1 MNNMSFQNRNICCT
15 RLIYGTAALLS
26 LFSVGIISL
35 HGIYVPKLYKLHI
48 TKHDNNGRKILNG
61 INLIKD
67 TQLNNKYDINI
78 NQKQQQQLRR
88 RRIMYLPPAPVRPFS
103 GRLKPSEN
111 DNNVQEEESSD
122 TNIMESSSNNNDENI
137 ESSSDI
143 KTQQDS
149 DPNIS
154 FEHDVTSWSPEDYPD
169 PWTNQILCGSAATSH
184 LKDIPNDVN
193 QSKELYYAETDLG
206 MYGMTEQQKE
216 LNLRR
221 PIFCDPNQVLDRE
234 TLRNV
239 AIQLRTFSE
248 TFASSYDDDDVLE
261 DVDSSSARELR
272 GSNTYDDDDVLEGV
286 DSSSARELRSS
297 SSSTIEKGLYKD
309 SVGGIFSTT
318 HRDILRKKKKESVE
332 DHKIEVAVA
341 LVQKIN
347 LPAILR
353 ADSYFFY
360 SDQDDMVND
369 AAQYFA
375 RYVHDTWSKKL
386 SQEQKATNGSTPTN
400 IILIF
405 ISVEDRIC
413 YISSGTRMTTILPWW
428 RLEHV
433 VQDMK
438 QDLRKNRTGEALGI
452 AIQDITELLV
462 EGPPTLG
469 DRVNDFVDRFG
480 IVILFTVFTFI
491 FATWGECRDR
501 RGRMF
506 FAEKKTRLTKA
517 EKEKARS
524 LQREFQTKACPI
536 CLDPFQNQPIQDD
549 EMDDEDDDDGSMNNE
564 KTSNKK
570 KENNMKRVDSYGI
583 PLVGTDNQ
591 PIKLLRCGHIFD
603 QQCWQL
609 WVDSGQGNPW
619 SCPVCRQDVCR
630 PKRGSSSRATGERR
644 RGDDQSSL
652 FTRMFVASTSG
663 PSMLLRPANTITLSR
678 SNNYNTMHPNPLSL
692 SSTRM
697 HPMFGISSIPPIEV
711 VGEQTPLFARAEGI
725 EETDN
730 DDDDDWMIT

>member
-1 MNNMSFQNRNICCT
+1 MSFQNRCNICCA
-15 RLIYGTAALLS
+15 RLIYGTVLLL
-26 LFSVGIISL
+26 LFGVGIISR
-35 HGIYVPKLYKLHI
+35 IYVPKLYKLH
-48 TKHDNNGRKILNG
+48 TKYDNNGEKISND

-67 TQLNNKYDINI
+67 TQHNNNDINI

-111 DNNVQEEESSD
+111 NDNNVQEGNDGVQEDDSSD
-122 TNIMESSSNNNDENI
+122 TNNDNDEKLILKN
-137 ESSSDI
+137 SSDI

-169 PWTNQILCGSAATSH
+169 PWTNQILCGGAATSH

-193 QSKELYYAETDLG
+193 QSKELYYETDLG
-206 MYGMTEQQKE
+206 VYGMTKQQQE
-216 LNLRR
+216 LDLRR
-221 PIFCDPNQVLDRE
+221 PILCDPDQVLDRE

-239 AIQLRTFSE
+239 AMQLRTFSE
-248 TFASSYDDDDVLE
+248 TFASYDVSEGIDS
-261 DVDSSSARELR
+261 SSSARELR
-272 GSNTYDDDDVLEGV
+272 GS
-286 DSSSARELRSS
+286 
-297 SSSTIEKGLYKD
+297 STTIDKGLYAD

-318 HRDILRKKKKESVE
+318 HRDTLRKKKKESVE

-369 AAQYFA
+369 ATQYFA

-386 SQEQKATNGSTPTN
+386 SQEQKDTGGPTPTN

-405 ISVEDRIC
+405 MSVEDRIC

-452 AIQDITELLV
+452 AIQDITELLL

-469 DRVNDFVDRFG
+469 DRVNDFLDRFG

-501 RGRMF
+501 RGRLF

-536 CLDPFQNQPIQDD
+536 CLESFQIQPIEDD
-549 EMDDEDDDDGSMNNE
+549 EMDDDGSMDKE
-564 KTSNKK
+564 KTSKK
-570 KENNMKRVDSYGI
+570 KVSNMKRVDSYGI
-583 PLVGTDNQ
+583 PLVGADDQ
-591 PIKLLRCGHIFD
+591 PVKLLRCGHIFD

-630 PKRGSSSRATGERR
+630 PKRRSSSRAAGERR
-644 RGDDQSSL
+644 RGDQSSL

-663 PSMLLRPANTITLSR
+663 PSMLLRPATTITLSR
-678 SNNYNTMHPNPLSL
+678 SNNYSTMHPNPLSL
-692 SSTRM
+692 SSTRTN
-697 HPMFGISSIPPIEV
+697 PMFGISSIPPIEV

-725 EETDN
+725 EETDI

>member
-1 MNNMSFQNRNICCT
+1 MSTFQNYRNICCI
-15 RLIYGTAALLS
+15 RLIYGTALLL
-26 LFSVGIISL
+26 LFNVGMLS
-35 HGIYVPKLYKLHI
+35 YVPKLYKLHI
-48 TKHDNNGRKILNG
+48 KHDNNGRKISND

-67 TQLNNKYDINI
+67 TQQHNNNDINI
-78 NQKQQQQLRR
+78 NQQQQLLRR

-122 TNIMESSSNNNDENI
+122 TNIESSSNNNDENI
-137 ESSSDI
+137 KSSSDI
-143 KTQQDS
+143 KTQQDR

-154 FEHDVTSWSPEDYPD
+154 FDTTSSAYSPEDYPD
-169 PWTNQILCGSAATSH
+169 PFTNPMLCGGAATSYI
-184 LKDIPNDVN
+184 KDIQDDN
-193 QSKELYYAETDLG
+193 KEQYYLGTDLG
-206 MYGMTEQQKE
+206 IYGMTKQQQE

-221 PIFCDPNQVLDRE
+221 PIFCDPDQVLDRE

-248 TFASSYDDDDVLE
+248 TFASYDDDVL
-261 DVDSSSARELR
+261 DGVDTSSSARELR
-272 GSNTYDDDDVLEGV
+272 GS
-286 DSSSARELRSS
+286 
-297 SSSTIEKGLYKD
+297 SSSTIDKGLYTD

-318 HRDILRKKKKESVE
+318 HRDTLQNKKKKESVE
-332 DHKIEVAVA
+332 EHKIEVAVA
-341 LVQKIN
+341 LIQKIN

-375 RYVHDTWSKKL
+375 RYIHDTWSKKL
-386 SQEQKATNGSTPTN
+386 SQEQKDIGGSTPTN
-400 IILIF
+400 MVLIF
-405 ISVEDRIC
+405 ISAEDRIC

-438 QDLRKNRTGEALGI
+438 QDLRKNLTGEALGI
-452 AIQDITELLV
+452 AIQDITGLLL
-462 EGPPTLG
+462 EGPPTFG

-536 CLDPFQNQPIQDD
+536 CLEPFQTQSIQDG
-549 EMDDEDDDDGSMNNE
+549 EMNDDDDDESMDEE
-564 KTSNKK
+564 KPSKK
-570 KENNMKRVDSYGI
+570 KLNKMKRVDSYGI
-583 PLVGTDNQ
+583 PLVGVDDQ

-630 PKRGSSSRATGERR
+630 PKRGSSTRATGERR
-644 RGDDQSSL
+644 RGEDNQSSL

-678 SNNYNTMHPNPLSL
+678 SNNYNTMHPNPFSL
-692 SSTRM
+692 SSTRTN
-697 HPMFGISSIPPIEV
+697 PMFGIWTPPPIGG
-711 VGEQTPLFARAEGI
+711 VGEQTPLFARAEVI
-725 EETDN
+725 EETNN

>member
-1 MNNMSFQNRNICCT
+1 MNNMSFQNICCI
-15 RLIYGTAALLS
+15 RLMYGTALLL
-26 LFSVGIISL
+26 LFSVGIISY
-35 HGIYVPKLYKLHI
+35 ISKIDTLHI
-48 TKHDNNGRKILNG
+48 SKHNNNNGRKISND

-67 TQLNNKYDINI
+67 TQLNNKYDNNI
-78 NQKQQQQLRR
+78 NQKQQQLLRR

-111 DNNVQEEESSD
+111 DNNAQEDYDNSDTNNDNDEKFILENSSD
-122 TNIMESSSNNNDENI
+122 T
-137 ESSSDI
+137 
-143 KTQQDS
+143 KKQQDK

-154 FEHDVTSWSPEDYPD
+154 FDTTSSAYAPEDYPD
-169 PWTNQILCGSAATSH
+169 PWTNLLLCGGAATSH
-184 LKDIPNDVN
+184 LKDIQNDDN
-193 QSKELYYAETDLG
+193 KSKEQYYAETDLG
-206 MYGMTEQQKE
+206 AYGMTKQQQA
-216 LNLRR
+216 LNLHR
-221 PIFCDPNQVLDRE
+221 PIFCDPDQVLDRE

-248 TFASSYDDDDVLE
+248 TFASYDDDV
-261 DVDSSSARELR
+261 S
-272 GSNTYDDDDVLEGV
+272 EGV
-286 DSSSARELRSS
+286 DSSSRRELRGS
-297 SSSTIEKGLYKD
+297 SSSTIENRLYKD

-318 HRDILRKKKKESVE
+318 HRDTLRKKKKESVE
-332 DHKIEVAVA
+332 EHKIEVAVA

-386 SQEQKATNGSTPTN
+386 SQEQKATGGSTPTN
-400 IILIF
+400 IVLIF

-452 AIQDITELLV
+452 AIQDLTELLDS
-462 EGPPTLG
+462 GPPTLG

-501 RGRMF
+501 RGRLF

-536 CLDPFQNQPIQDD
+536 CLEPFQTQPV
-549 EMDDEDDDDGSMNNE
+549 EDGEINDDDGSINKENS
-564 KTSNKK
+564 SNKK
-570 KENNMKRVDSYGI
+570 KVNKMKRVDSFGI
-583 PLVGTDNQ
+583 PLVGADDQ

-630 PKRGSSSRATGERR
+630 PKRGSSTQSIGDNRRR

-663 PSMLLRPANTITLSR
+663 PSMLLRPATTITLSR
-678 SNNYNTMHPNPLSL
+678 SNNYNTIYPNPLSL
-692 SSTRM
+692 SSTRTN
-697 HPMFGISSIPPIEV
+697 PMFGVWTPPPIE
-711 VGEQTPLFARAEGI
+711 GIDEQTPLFARVEDI
-725 EETDN
+725 EESS
-730 DDDDDWMIT
+730 